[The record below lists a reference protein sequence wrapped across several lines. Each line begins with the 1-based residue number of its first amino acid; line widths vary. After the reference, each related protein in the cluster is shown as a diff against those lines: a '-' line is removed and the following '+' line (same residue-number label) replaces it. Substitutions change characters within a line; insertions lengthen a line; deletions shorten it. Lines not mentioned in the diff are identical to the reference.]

1 MLNQA
6 IYSGLSSIIPSWS
19 MQLINIF
26 GLGNEYLLLF
36 NLIFGEMLKC
46 MIELFNNEYLIFT
59 FVLLLTIAFL
69 IKFDYMPH
77 IKLFNKNIVVLKAIE
92 YDMKNSIQKIDYC
105 HKILSLNQYLLNVK
119 KVKNIT
125 YCDNLKITINDVTN
139 FLLANNVYLNINRRI
154 ENNNAST
161 VFYTLWSY
169 REDVDA
175 FLQKIIDDYKNCDD
189 NEIVLYG
196 DEANGKMDYP
206 EPIHAIN
213 LYVSKNFDFPKLK
226 CMKINTQDNI
236 INKTNGGTDDKTK
249 TDANIENNKNKLL
262 YAYTLNDITNFDL
275 GGIFLSVNRNAQQ
288 RLTYHLTS
296 STIKCKKWLEDL
308 MNEYDINK
316 IERFKNRVILF
327 GAEDIIHNG
336 EYKNYCYNLEMWAIN
351 WLLIEKMNCQNF
363 QCVNSKSNA
372 ILYKY
377 VLEPMTTYRI
387 DDDLYL
393 SVDKIAISRF
403 GKKDILEKYGTPVY
417 CDVIYTLQSNDK
429 NLKVELSKI
438 VDQFNEHR
446 NNSIGNKKIY
456 HFTYEGYSNDRLN
469 FNARLLSES
478 NTENEL
484 FETFDN
490 IYNEHVD
497 VLKND
502 IDRLK
507 NLDYYK
513 KHGLKRKKGYLFHGI
528 PGCGKTSTVVAMAL
542 YDSRHIV
549 EIPFALITTH
559 VEFDKIMNIQSI
571 NNIEINNNNII
582 LLFDEIDVGMDKI
595 NSSEHSSTSCDS
607 IVMEEI
613 DNKKLQENSKKINI
627 GTLLSKL
634 DGIGN
639 YNGLIIV
646 GTTNNIHKINPSLY
660 REMRLTPYKFDKL
673 RKKDCIDL
681 IHSYFDSNYDS
692 VLNDLIADRSIEP
705 AKLIHLCQQYEGMKV
720 EDFIKLIVE
729 KINEQDTTG
738 GFI

>member
-6 IYSGLSSIIPSWS
+6 IHSGLSSIIPSWS

-36 NLIFGEMLKC
+36 NLIFGEMLKY
-46 MIELFNNEYLIFT
+46 MVELSNNEYLIFT

-69 IKFDYMPH
+69 IKFDCIPH

-92 YDMKNSIQKIDYC
+92 YDIKNSIQKIDYC
-105 HKILSLNQYLLNVK
+105 HKILALNQYLLNVK
-119 KVKNIT
+119 KIKNIT
-125 YCDNLKITINDVTN
+125 YCDDLKITINDVSN
-139 FLLANNVYLNINRRI
+139 FLIAKNVYLSINRKI
-154 ENNNAST
+154 ENNNALT

-169 REDVDA
+169 GEDVDA
-175 FLQKIIDDYKNCDD
+175 FLQKIIDDHKNYDD

-196 DEANGKMDYP
+196 DEVNDTMNYP

-226 CMKINTQDNI
+226 CMKINTQDNM
-236 INKTNGGTDDKTK
+236 INKTNSSADDKTK
-249 TDANIENNKNKLL
+249 SDTNIENDKNKLS
-262 YAYTLNDITNFDL
+262 YAYTLDDITNFDL
-275 GGIFLSVNRNAQQ
+275 GGIFLSVNRDARQC
-288 RLTYHLTS
+288 LTYHLTS

-308 MNEYDINK
+308 MNEYDVNK
-316 IERFKNRVILF
+316 SKRFKNRVLLF
-327 GAEDIIHNG
+327 GAEDVTHHG
-336 EYKNYCYNLEMWAIN
+336 EYKNYCYSLEMWAIN

-377 VLEPMTTYRI
+377 VLEPMTIYKI

-393 SVDKIAISRF
+393 SIDKIAMSRF
-403 GKKDILEKYGTPVY
+403 IKKDIMEKYGTPVY
-417 CDVIYTLQSNDK
+417 CDVVYTLQSNDK
-429 NLKVELSKI
+429 NLKDELSEI
-438 VDQFNEHR
+438 VDKFNEHR

-469 FNARLLSES
+469 FSTRLLSES

-490 IYNEHVD
+490 IHNEHVNI
-497 VLKND
+497 LKND

-507 NLDYYK
+507 DLNYYK

-549 EIPFALITTH
+549 EIPFSLVTTH
-559 VEFDKIMNIQSI
+559 VEFEKIMNIQSI

-595 NSSEHSSTSCDS
+595 NSSEHLSTSGGS
-607 IVMEEI
+607 ILMEEI
-613 DNKKLQENSKKINI
+613 DNGKLQENSKKINI

-639 YNGLIIV
+639 YNGLIVV

-673 RKKDCIDL
+673 RKIDCINL

-692 VLNDLIADRSIEP
+692 ELNDLITDRSIEP
-705 AKLIHLCQQYEGMKV
+705 AKLIHFCQQYEGMKV
-720 EDFIKLIVE
+720 EDFIKLIVK
-729 KINEQDTTG
+729 KINEQDTT
-738 GFI
+738 